1 MNLLDFKNVMNILQN
16 VLWTVKLSSGVLKT
30 EKNILKLYVCRRVM
44 KNGVYMFIN
53 SDLFTIDNG
62 VVDYPYHLWFWLE
75 RDFEKFM
82 SVSIY
87 LGEL

>member
-1 MNLLDFKNVMNILQN
+1 
-16 VLWTVKLSSGVLKT
+16 
-30 EKNILKLYVCRRVM
+30 M